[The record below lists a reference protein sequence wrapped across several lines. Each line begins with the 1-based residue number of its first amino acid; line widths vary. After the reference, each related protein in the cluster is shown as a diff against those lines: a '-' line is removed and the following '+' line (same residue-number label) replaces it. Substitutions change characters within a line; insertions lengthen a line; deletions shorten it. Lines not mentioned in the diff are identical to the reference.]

1 MANVRLDDIQP
12 ISNADYLMTIEGLD
26 AYWTEFSGI
35 QVNYTRAKY
44 NDGLSNVEGT
54 TSGGKKVYQDVTIS
68 KPFDPEQDA
77 AVIQWIQSRE
87 DGSTFDMTVRPVR
100 KEAGQYFRGNR
111 AWRLSGCRIMNA
123 NYLSAVDTNGGDEVS
138 MIGFT
143 FTLQSAV
150 FN

>member
-1 MANVRLDDIQP
+1 MANVRLDDISP

-26 AYWTEFSGI
+26 AYWTEFSGV
-35 QVNYTRAKY
+35 QVNYTRAKFS
-44 NDGLSNVEGT
+44 DGLSNVERT
-54 TSGGKKVYQDVTIS
+54 TSGGKKIYQDVTIS

-87 DGSTFDMTVRPVR
+87 DGSPFDMTVRPVR

-111 AWRLSGCRIMNA
+111 AWRLTGCRIMTA
-123 NYLSAVDTNGGDEVS
+123 SYLSAVDTNGGDEVS

-143 FTLQSAV
+143 FTLESAV